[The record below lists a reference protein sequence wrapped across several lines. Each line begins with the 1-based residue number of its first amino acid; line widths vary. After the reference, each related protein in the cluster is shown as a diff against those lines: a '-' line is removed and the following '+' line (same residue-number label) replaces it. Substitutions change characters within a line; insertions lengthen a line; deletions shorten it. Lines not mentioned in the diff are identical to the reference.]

1 MRVTFRTV
9 PVPFARFAM
18 KKPLFFFGPACYN
31 KHAERLIRHWEL
43 CIRPVIAKTLEEINP
58 TEVEF
63 FLAEKVLR
71 HDQRDREILDVI
83 RDALPDKLTLRI
95 QNIKIALIAT
105 LNVQEGKIPFK
116 K

>member
-43 CIRPVIAKTLEEINP
+43 CIRPPRYSQYLGGYFL
-58 TEVEF
+58 F
-63 FLAEKVLR
+63 FLHGLLLITWDFCKFSNSLVGNFP
-71 HDQRDREILDVI
+71 
-83 RDALPDKLTLRI
+83 ALS
-95 QNIKIALIAT
+95 IKIAEQSIKPCAVFASEKRL
-105 LNVQEGKIPFK
+105 
-116 K
+116 